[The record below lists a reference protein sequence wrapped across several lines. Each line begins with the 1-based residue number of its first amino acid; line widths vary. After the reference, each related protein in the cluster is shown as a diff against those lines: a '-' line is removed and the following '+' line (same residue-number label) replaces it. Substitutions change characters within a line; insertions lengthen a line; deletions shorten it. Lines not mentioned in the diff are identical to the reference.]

1 MCVWG
6 RLEVGVCDARAKWSC
21 GVVWGRPGGATHLL
35 YSNLQSWQAFQLWT
49 PKYTF
54 YILDASCIL
63 LPMNIAIP
71 QLTIK
76 ECSFDGGDCD
86 EINVSGNVQ
95 DLIGDGYCLH
105 EL

>member
-1 MCVWG
+1 M
-6 RLEVGVCDARAKWSC
+6 LESFFMTQLPSV
-21 GVVWGRPGGATHLL
+21 PLEF
-35 YSNLQSWQAFQLWT
+35 QSWQMRSLPT
-49 PKYTF
+49 LDPYLSILLM
-54 YILDASCIL
+54 ILDASCIL